1 MTHEEVDAAREAL
14 AIYAVMARDLS
25 DAADMICECT
35 SARVLDTLLRMLK
48 GEGSPGTDREL
59 NAIFVG
65 PVERRLA
72 TLKQEGELQR

>member
-1 MTHEEVDAAREAL
+1 VTAREEVDEARDAV
-14 AIYAVMARDLS
+14 AIYAVMARDPT
-25 DAADMICECT
+25 DALDMISECA

-48 GEGSPGTDREL
+48 GEGGPSTDRKL

-72 TLKQEGELQR
+72 ALK